1 MGTIRAMLARTE
13 SPPAPAGP
21 TLEAVGGHAA
31 LLDPSGALFLVDERA
46 LVVADMHLEKGS
58 AFARRGQM
66 LPPYDTA
73 ETLGRLA
80 ALVARLQPRLVV
92 ALGDSLHDR
101 WGAERLDARARAA
114 LAALQTGREF
124 LWIAG
129 NHDPEPH
136 GLGGACAPHLV
147 LGGVTLRHEPSAN
160 LPGANLP
167 GGAGEICGH
176 LHPVAR
182 VVRRGRAL
190 RRRCFVTD
198 GARMVLPAF
207 GAYTGGL
214 AVSAPAIAGL
224 FGRAGFVA
232 HLLGEGRT
240 YRLTSDACL

>member
-1 MGTIRAMLARTE
+1 MLARAE
-13 SPPAPAGP
+13 SSPVTAGP
-21 TLEAVGGHAA
+21 ASEAICGREA
-31 LLDPSGALFLVDERA
+31 LLDPSGALFLVEERA

-73 ETLGRLA
+73 ETLARLA
-80 ALVARLQPRLVV
+80 ALVARLKPRLVV

-101 WGAERLDARARAA
+101 WGAERLGTEARAA
-114 LAALQTGREF
+114 LAALQAGRDF

-136 GLGGACAPHLV
+136 GLGGACAPCLD
-147 LGGVTLRHEPSAN
+147 LGGLVLRHEPGVGSR
-160 LPGANLP
+160 
-167 GGAGEICGH
+167 GGPGEICGH

-207 GAYTGGL
+207 GAYAGGL
-214 AVSAPAIAGL
+214 EVSAPAIAGL
-224 FGRAGFVA
+224 FGPGGFTA

-240 YRLTSDACL
+240 YRLTSDACF

>member
-1 MGTIRAMLARTE
+1 MLARAE
-13 SPPAPAGP
+13 SPPAPPCAAV
-21 TLEAVGGHAA
+21 EAICGREA
-31 LLDPSGALFLVDERA
+31 LLDPSGALFLVEERA

-73 ETLGRLA
+73 ETLARLA
-80 ALVARLQPRLVV
+80 TLVARFGPRLIV

-101 WGAERLDARARAA
+101 WGAERIGAEARAA
-114 LAALQTGREF
+114 LAALQAGRDF

-136 GLGGACAPHLV
+136 GLGGACAPGLDI
-147 LGGVTLRHEPSAN
+147 GGVRLRHEPGTGLTS
-160 LPGANLP
+160 
-167 GGAGEICGH
+167 GAGEICGH

-182 VVRRGRAL
+182 VARRGRAL

-207 GAYTGGL
+207 GAYAGGL
-214 AVSAPAIAGL
+214 EVSAPAIAGL
-224 FGRAGFVA
+224 FGRAGFTA

-240 YRLTSDACL
+240 YRLTSDACF